1 MKSEFKYEI
10 KKQLGVLS
18 TSRQG
23 WTKEVNVISWNGR
36 PEKIDIREWSP
47 KHDKMSKGL
56 SLTADEM
63 DELVDIWVANRR

>member
-10 KKQLGVLS
+10 EKQLGVLS

-47 KHDKMSKGL
+47 EHDKMSKGL
-56 SLTADEM
+56 SLTEDEM
-63 DELVDIWVANRR
+63 DELVDIWMHV

>member
-10 KKQLGVLS
+10 KKYLGVLS
-18 TSRQG
+18 ASRQG
-23 WTKEVNVISWNGR
+23 WKKEVNVISWNGR

-47 KHDKMSKGL
+47 EHDKMSKGL

>member
-10 KKQLGVLS
+10 KKYLGVLS
-18 TSRQG
+18 VSSQG
-23 WTKEVNVISWNGR
+23 WKKEVNVISWNGR

-47 KHDKMSKGL
+47 EHDKMSKGL

>member
-47 KHDKMSKGL
+47 EHDKMSKGL
-56 SLTADEM
+56 SFTEDEM
-63 DELVDIWVANRR
+63 DTLVDIWVNE

>member
-10 KKQLGVLS
+10 KEYLGVLS

-23 WTKEVNVISWNGR
+23 WNKEVNVISWNGR

-47 KHDKMSKGL
+47 EHDKMSKGL

>member
-10 KKQLGVLS
+10 RKNLGVLS
-18 TSRQG
+18 KSRNG

-47 KHDKMSKGL
+47 EHDKMSKGL
-56 SLTADEM
+56 SLTEDEM
-63 DELVDIWVANRR
+63 DELVDIWMHV

>member
-10 KKQLGVLS
+10 KKYLGVLS

-23 WTKEVNVISWNGR
+23 WKKEVNVISWNGR

-47 KHDKMSKGL
+47 EHDKMSKGL

>member
-10 KKQLGVLS
+10 KEYLGVLS

-36 PEKIDIREWSP
+36 PEKIDIRGWSP
-47 KHDKMSKGL
+47 EHDKMSKGL

>member
-23 WTKEVNVISWNGR
+23 WTKEVNWISWNGR
-36 PEKIDIREWSP
+36 LAKIDIREWSP
-47 KHDKMSKGL
+47 EHDNMSKGL

>member
-1 MKSEFKYEI
+1 MRSDSGFKYEI
-10 KKQLGVLS
+10 KKQLGILS

-47 KHDKMSKGL
+47 EHDKMSKGL

-63 DELVDIWVANRR
+63 DTLVDIWVNE

>member
-23 WTKEVNVISWNGR
+23 WTKEVNVISWNDR
-36 PEKIDIREWSP
+36 PSKIDIREWSP
-47 KHDKMSKGL
+47 EHDKMSKGL
-56 SLTADEM
+56 SLTEDEM
-63 DELVDIWVANRR
+63 NTLVDIWVNE

>member
-10 KKQLGVLS
+10 RKNLGVLS
-18 TSRQG
+18 KSRNG

-47 KHDKMSKGL
+47 EHDKMSKGL
-56 SLTADEM
+56 SLTEDEM

>member
-23 WTKEVNVISWNGR
+23 WTKEVNVISWNDR
-36 PEKIDIREWSP
+36 PSKIDIREWSP
-47 KHDKMSKGL
+47 EHDKMSKGL
-56 SLTADEM
+56 SLTEDEM
-63 DELVDIWVANRR
+63 DTLVDIWVNE